1 VGVDRESGGAEE
13 GGNLI
18 RRFRRFTQI
27 RMQKDQQSHA
37 IIGAA
42 MEVHSELGF
51 GFLEAVYQCA
61 LALEFQGR
69 EILFR
74 AEVPLP
80 VRYKR
85 KLLTCGYRA
94 DFICYENFLVET
106 KAIAELTSADDAQ
119 LINELKATGL
129 ERGLLLNFGAPS
141 LQFKRLVRT
150 ASENLRKSAK
160 SADKIKKIVL

>member
-1 VGVDRESGGAEE
+1 
-13 GGNLI
+13 
-18 RRFRRFTQI
+18 
-27 RMQKDQQSHA
+27 
-37 IIGAA
+37 

-61 LALEFQGR
+61 LTLEFQSR
-69 EILFR
+69 EIPFQ

-80 VRYKR
+80 VRYKG

-94 DFICYENFLVET
+94 DFICYEDFLVET
-106 KAIAELTSADDAQ
+106 KAIAELTRADDAQ
-119 LINELKATGL
+119 LINDLKATGVQ
-129 ERGLLLNFGAPS
+129 RGLPLNFGAPS

-160 SADKIKKIVL
+160 SADDLEEILL